1 MTSRDRRSHAVPWGL
16 LCATTTSS
24 SLVMS
29 LRKDVGRERQ
39 LELRL
44 AAGVGWMAPGTL
56 TEPALCVGDLQEQC
70 IVSAEMHCIDSRF

>member
-1 MTSRDRRSHAVPWGL
+1 
-16 LCATTTSS
+16 
-24 SLVMS
+24 MS